1 MGVDGDLWDAYDR
14 MGLSFQQ
21 HAADS
26 AYNAHYDRPAVL
38 AALGPVTGR
47 QVLDAACGPGLY
59 AGELLERGA
68 EVTAFDASPVMVSL
82 ARQRT
87 ADRVRIDQAALG
99 EPLPYPDSAFD
110 LIVCALAIH
119 YASDR
124 AAAFAEFCRVLR
136 PGGAAVVSTQHPV
149 MDWLRK
155 GGSYFQTTLET
166 DIWHT
171 PSGDQPVH
179 FWREPL
185 SELCTAATD
194 AGFLVEKLIDGP
206 SRNNARTLS
215 RGLRETEQGTRISD
229 PAPPQTSQTKSRPSD
244 LTRHRCPR
252 VPAGHATHSHA
263 AVRVGPSM
271 RQSESLL
278 GRHRIWLRAWW

>member
-1 MGVDGDLWDAYDR
+1 MCHCVWVGEDLWDAYDT
-14 MGLSFQQ
+14 MGLSFRQ

-38 AALGPVTGR
+38 AALGTVTGR
-47 QVLDAACGPGLY
+47 RVLDAACGPGLY
-59 AGELLERGA
+59 LHQLLERGA
-68 EVTAFDASPVMVSL
+68 EVTAFDASPVMVKL
-82 ARQRT
+82 ARQAT
-87 ADRVRIDQAALG
+87 AGKVRVDRAVLG

-124 AAAFAEFCRVLR
+124 AAAFTEFSRVLR

-171 PSGDQPVH
+171 PSGDQPVR

-185 SELCTAATD
+185 SAFCAAATD
-194 AGFLVEKLIDGP
+194 AGFLIENSS
-206 SRNNARTLS
+206 SRSPPKQCANA
-215 RGLRETEQGTRISD
+215 I
-229 PAPPQTSQTKSRPSD
+229 
-244 LTRHRCPR
+244 PR
-252 VPAGHATHSHA
+252 NTTN
-263 AVRVGPSM
+263 
-271 RQSESLL
+271 
-278 GRHRIWLRAWW
+278 

>member
-1 MGVDGDLWDAYDR
+1 VVVVAWPAGVANLCHGVGVGEDLWDAYDK
-14 MGLSFQQ
+14 MGLGFQQ

-26 AYNAHYDRPAVL
+26 AANAHYDRPAVL

-47 QVLDAACGPGLY
+47 RVLDAACGPGLY
-59 AGELLERGA
+59 LGELLERGG

-87 ADRVRIDQAALG
+87 AGRVRIDQAALG
-99 EPLPYPDSAFD
+99 EPLPYPDGAFD

-166 DIWHT
+166 DIWHI
-171 PSGDQPVH
+171 PSGEQPVH

-185 SELCTAATD
+185 SALCAAATD
-194 AGFLVEKLIDGP
+194 AGFLIEKLIEP
-206 SRNNARTLS
+206 
-215 RGLRETEQGTRISD
+215 
-229 PAPPQTSQTKSRPSD
+229 
-244 LTRHRCPR
+244 
-252 VPAGHATHSHA
+252 VPAETMRERYPEDYEQLSKEPGFLILRLLKPA
-263 AVRVGPSM
+263 RLNPSP
-271 RQSESLL
+271 SN
-278 GRHRIWLRAWW
+278 